1 MIKEYFKIA
10 IKNLKM
16 RSMRSWLTIFGIV
29 IGIFLV
35 ISLLSLSEGL
45 KNSVMKELKMMG
57 GDLIIVMPGE
67 DMISG
72 LIGGTVLSDNDI
84 LAIEKSDGVETVIIM
99 PWGAEVARHKNEA
112 KTVIFAGIDWNKSL
126 SILKKD
132 MGWHTTEGNFP
143 RSGRKELLIGH
154 LVSKNIFPG
163 IKIGDELTIKGRRFT
178 VSGILRSLGNQQDDS
193 NIIMDLNDFRSVTG
207 IREGSPIAM
216 AKIIPGY
223 NVDKVVEN
231 IRSSVEKTRKRK
243 IGEDIPAFSVI
254 SSETAS
260 DMVENIMNTIQ
271 IAIFA
276 FASIAIIVGGIGITN
291 TMYTSVKERTK
302 EIGILKAIGAKK
314 SNITL
319 IFLIEAGIIGLVGG
333 VGGVISGIMLS
344 KGVEIILF
352 KITEVVYIEAHIS
365 PLLIIFGLSF
375 SFLIG
380 CLSGYFPAK
389 KAASLAPVDALRYE

>member
-1 MIKEYFKIA
+1 MIKEYLKIA

-16 RSMRSWLTIFGIV
+16 RSMRSWLTILGIV

-35 ISLLSLSEGL
+35 ISLISLSEGL
-45 KNSVMKELKMMG
+45 KNSVMGELKMMG

-67 DMISG
+67 DIMSG
-72 LIGGTVLSDNDI
+72 LIGGSNLSDNDI
-84 LAIEKSDGVETVIIM
+84 VAIERSEGIDTVIVM
-99 PWGAEVARHKNEA
+99 PWGAEVARYKNEA
-112 KTVIFAGIDWNKSL
+112 KTVIFTGTDWSKSL
-126 SILKKD
+126 NILKKD
-132 MGWHTTEGNFP
+132 MGWHTTVGEFP
-143 RSGRKELLIGH
+143 KPGRRELLIGH

-163 IKIGDELTIKGRRFT
+163 IKIGDEVTVKGRRFT

-193 NIIMDLNDFRSVTG
+193 NIVMDLKDFRSVTG
-207 IREGSPIAM
+207 IREGTPVAM
-216 AKIIPGY
+216 AKIIDGY
-223 NVDKVVEN
+223 NVNEVVEN
-231 IRSSVEKTRKRK
+231 IKNSVEKTRKRK
-243 IGEDIPAFSVI
+243 IGEDAPAFSVI

-314 SNITL
+314 RNITL
-319 IFLIEAGIIGLVGG
+319 IFLFEAGIIGLIGGIGG
-333 VGGVISGIMLS
+333 VTSGIVLS
-344 KGVEIILF
+344 KGIEIILF
-352 KITEVVYIEAHIS
+352 QVTQAIHLEAHIS
-365 PLLIIFGLSF
+365 PMLIIFGLSF

-380 CLSGYFPAK
+380 CFSGYFPAK
-389 KAASLAPVDALRYE
+389 KAAGLAPVDALRYE